1 MKSRE
6 YILFKLNYP
15 KPSDLALGSLK
26 ERTVDC
32 SKNLGRPVARGER
45 LIKLGDSWFSAKTIE
60 VVRLK
65 SLILHD
71 KVQLLGEGLTLNVKN

>member
-1 MKSRE
+1 
-6 YILFKLNYP
+6 
-15 KPSDLALGSLK
+15 
-26 ERTVDC
+26 
-32 SKNLGRPVARGER
+32 VARGER

-60 VVRLK
+60 VVRPK